1 MRNQWATPL
10 GSLSWWDPGAC
21 WGLFRRRGLTEPG
34 VPCAGPLWWDGQAS
48 TSDAEIIPRNLGR
61 SDVAWFGFRCYSSDN
76 FCCPLSFDIPIW
88 PNVYNLMKPAFWI
101 ILVHGDT
108 AIQSHAPNKKIVD
121 LTTGFDQKRPFLRLL
136 QLLWG
141 TNEAIAQRLAC
152 SLRLSKPEPEF
163 GQSLSQTLSQ
173 LATRASS
180 TYLGRFTLAPQVR
193 APVPAFEFHLQSL
206 AEEKVP
212 PESWSLRI
220 GKGPPVWCRE
230 RFWVWQVLC
239 VCRHIRAYHNFGTGV
254 GDAQRMMQQC
264 SPSY

>member
-1 MRNQWATPL
+1 MVWF
-10 GSLSWWDPGAC
+10 SLLFVRQFLLPT
-21 WGLFRRRGLTEPG
+21 LFRYPNLTQCVQLDET
-34 VPCAGPLWWDGQAS
+34 CILDHF
-48 TSDAEIIPRNLGR
+48 GR
-61 SDVAWFGFRCYSSDN
+61 WRYGNSISCS
-76 FCCPLSFDIPIW
+76 
-88 PNVYNLMKPAFWI
+88 
-101 ILVHGDT
+101 
-108 AIQSHAPNKKIVD
+108 QQKIVD

-220 GKGPPVWCRE
+220 GKGLPVW
-230 RFWVWQVLC
+230 
-239 VCRHIRAYHNFGTGV
+239 
-254 GDAQRMMQQC
+254 
-264 SPSY
+264 

>member
-1 MRNQWATPL
+1 MLVEDCSEEEVLRSLVCRVRAHCDETVKRAHQMQRLSPEIWEGLMWL
-10 GSLSWWDPGAC
+10 GLVFAVIRQTIFAAHSLSI
-21 WGLFRRRGLTEPG
+21 
-34 VPCAGPLWWDGQAS
+34 S
-48 TSDAEIIPRNLGR
+48 
-61 SDVAWFGFRCYSSDN
+61 
-76 FCCPLSFDIPIW
+76 
-88 PNVYNLMKPAFWI
+88 
-101 ILVHGDT
+101 
-108 AIQSHAPNKKIVD
+108 PNKKIVD

-220 GKGPPVWCRE
+220 GKGPPVW
-230 RFWVWQVLC
+230 
-239 VCRHIRAYHNFGTGV
+239 
-254 GDAQRMMQQC
+254 
-264 SPSY
+264 